1 MLAAA
6 MFSLDRVTASLDP
19 LNTSDPLNTLDPLN
33 SLDELDTI
41 LHNYKHSVLSDQEV
55 EMFDEAV
62 NSVEGDMDSARSRV
76 RRARRAMPTM
86 YMDKKKKLRT
96 CANMNGILGGSNAF
110 NYVSFVLAILTLV
123 VNTNNNINNNN
134 NNLNQAN
141 LNTASNNNANANS
154 NNNNANVINV
164 MPPGKKKRR
173 RKRSP
178 HPFDVFEDRIC
189 VKSQQSSVSGEL
201 SLASMV
207 LVQGYLR
214 SLTSD
219 RCRQPRL
226 CRSLAEAARLGL
238 GGRLL
243 VTAVRAAAA
252 ATEAVEMDCDDHDT
266 TEEECD
272 GDGDEAEHKIQCAQ
286 CGHTVST
293 SADIVNIHTDHALS
307 SGQVL
312 LSVFISQLSQYNVS
326 QLNFKF
332 KNRYIHNSLGAASIL
347 HNHFLG
353 CFTPLGG

>member
-1 MLAAA
+1 M
-6 MFSLDRVTASLDP
+6 
-19 LNTSDPLNTLDPLN
+19 
-33 SLDELDTI
+33 DELDTI
-41 LHNYKHSVLSDQEV
+41 LTNYKHSVLTDKEV
-55 EMFDEAV
+55 ELFDEAV
-62 NSVEGDMDSARSRV
+62 NTVKEGDKDNARSMP
-76 RRARRAMPTM
+76 RRAMRAMPTM

-123 VNTNNNINNNN
+123 VNTNNNLNNNN

-173 RKRSP
+173 RRRKRSP

-201 SLASMV
+201 SLAAML

-214 SLTSD
+214 SLTPG
-219 RCRQPRL
+219 RCRQQRL

-252 ATEAVEMDCDDHDT
+252 ATEAVELDCDDT
-266 TEEECD
+266 TEEESGEECD
-272 GDGDEAEHKIQCAQ
+272 GDGEEAEHKIQCAQ

-293 SADIVNIHTDHALS
+293 SSDIVNIHTDHALS
-307 SGQVL
+307 SG
-312 LSVFISQLSQYNVS
+312 
-326 QLNFKF
+326 
-332 KNRYIHNSLGAASIL
+332 
-347 HNHFLG
+347 
-353 CFTPLGG
+353 

>member
-1 MLAAA
+1 MATPELLLAAA
-6 MFSLDRVTASLDP
+6 VFSLDRVTASLDP
-19 LNTSDPLNTLDPLN
+19 LNTLDPLN
-33 SLDELDTI
+33 SLDPLNTLDELDTI
-41 LHNYKHSVLSDQEV
+41 LHNYKHSVLTDQEV
-55 EMFDEAV
+55 ELFDEAV
-62 NSVEGDMDSARSRV
+62 NSVEGDTDSARSRARRA

-86 YMDKKKKLRT
+86 YMDKKKKMRT

-123 VNTNNNINNNN
+123 VNTNNNLNNNN

-173 RKRSP
+173 RRRRKRSP

-201 SLASMV
+201 SLAAML

-219 RCRQPRL
+219 RCRQQRL

-252 ATEAVEMDCDDHDT
+252 ATEAVELDCDDDDT
-266 TEEECD
+266 TEEESGEGCD
-272 GDGDEAEHKIQCAQ
+272 GDGEEAEHKIQCAQ

-293 SADIVNIHTDHALS
+293 SSDIVNIHTDHALS
-307 SGQVL
+307 SG
-312 LSVFISQLSQYNVS
+312 
-326 QLNFKF
+326 
-332 KNRYIHNSLGAASIL
+332 
-347 HNHFLG
+347 
-353 CFTPLGG
+353 

>member
-1 MLAAA
+1 MATTELVLAAA
-6 MFSLDRVTASLDP
+6 VFSLDRVTASLHP
-19 LNTSDPLNTLDPLN
+19 LNTFDPLN

-55 EMFDEAV
+55 ELFDEAV
-62 NSVEGDMDSARSRV
+62 NSVKGDTNSARSRQ

-173 RKRSP
+173 RRRKRSP

-201 SLASMV
+201 SLAAMV

-214 SLTSD
+214 SLTSG

-252 ATEAVEMDCDDHDT
+252 ATEAVELDCDDDT

-307 SGQVL
+307 SG
-312 LSVFISQLSQYNVS
+312 
-326 QLNFKF
+326 
-332 KNRYIHNSLGAASIL
+332 
-347 HNHFLG
+347 
-353 CFTPLGG
+353 